1 MIFCARN
8 YVPCSE
14 ALIFSSFISTTVRS
28 LTQLQHVTFAVLRK
42 VISQVIRNIFST
54 TKIYPHNSDK
64 KEKRERSGEEEYN
77 LDTGALQVKYYT
89 ESGLQRSQ

>member
-54 TKIYPHNSDK
+54 TKICPHNSDK
-64 KEKRERSGEEEYN
+64 KEKRERREEEYN
-77 LDTGALQVKYYT
+77 LDSGALQVKYYT